1 MAKALAGVKIL
12 DLSRILAGPFCTQIL
27 GDLGADIIKVEQPG
41 AGDGSRAW
49 GPPFAGGE
57 AAYYLC
63 INRNKRSLTLNLKS
77 EAGRE
82 VVRKLVREADVF
94 VENFKYGD
102 MERLGLSYE
111 ELRQLNPS
119 LIYCTISGYGST
131 GPYKE
136 RAGFDFVIQAETGI
150 MSINGE
156 AGGDP
161 LRVGIAVIDI
171 TTGLYASNAILAALF
186 ARERHP
192 EKLGQKLEV
201 SLYECALAWL
211 ANIASSYLI
220 SGKVPTRYGNAHA
233 SVVPYQPFET
243 QDISIAVGIGTDGQ
257 FAKFCKLA
265 GRPELAQD
273 ERFRENAG
281 RVLNRGEL
289 LPIMEKIFLSRPAQ
303 EWQELLEAADVPS
316 GPINTLD
323 RVFSDPHTLA
333 LEIVKEIEHPTIGRL
348 KLVGS
353 PLHMSETPPSI
364 DMPPPLLGQHTNE
377 ILEELGYSPEE
388 IQALRNSGAI

>member
-281 RVLNRGEL
+281 RVRNRGEL

-303 EWQELLEAADVPS
+303 EWQELLEVADVPS

>member
-201 SLYECALAWL
+201 SLYECALTWL

-257 FAKFCKLA
+257 FAKFCQLA

-273 ERFRENAG
+273 KRFRENAG
-281 RVLNRGEL
+281 RVRNRGEL

-303 EWQELLEAADVPS
+303 EWQELLEVADVPS